1 MRWIPIL
8 FLAVPAAI
16 GQTETAS
23 INGTVLEAKTQKP
36 VPVALV
42 IAVSNGLPP
51 FSMNT
56 KSGADGAFQI
66 QGLPAAVILS
76 AYRRQARISD
86 PCHGW
91 HPDDGQLVSGQKLRA
106 FLELMNAR
114 C

>member
-66 QGLPAAVILS
+66 QGLPAAVISLRTG
-76 AYRRQARISD
+76 ARRGYLTLAM
-86 PCHGW
+86 GW
-91 HPDDGQLVSGQKLRA
+91 HPDDGQVGSGQKLRA
-106 FLELMNAR
+106 FLNS
-114 C
+114 